1 MLCLADFCIWQ
12 RRIVWAV
19 HKLIF
24 AQSLDSSVCG
34 PWTFVLRASLF
45 VFLSF
50 FKMYFSFSIT
60 IFLWFVNC
68 ISLIILQSHWTA
80 ACAACGRLSWGQ
92 QAYFSLFCLGARA
105 EPYFKTGTALNT
117 MFVLLVRLSLGR
129 MLFLKVKLIKCCYKE
144 NSLLGQW
151 SFT

>member
-1 MLCLADFCIWQ
+1 MWSILNFLVQ
-12 RRIVWAV
+12 N
-19 HKLIF
+19 
-24 AQSLDSSVCG
+24 SSSCSWNWYLHRHWIAACAALG
-34 PWTFVLRASLF
+34 LLSWGENLL

-50 FKMYFSFSIT
+50 FEMYFSFSIT

-80 ACAACGRLSWGQ
+80 AWAACGRLSWGQ

-129 MLFLKVKLIKCCYKE
+129 MLFLKVKLIKCCCKE